1 MTMTPPR
8 PLLVGW
14 LPLVVTLGALLAA
27 LVAIT
32 AALAADAF
40 AIRTLDAFG
49 LKDDRAIA
57 AGEIGRLVR
66 AGLVHVSW
74 THLAVNALALALIA
88 ILYWRVHPPPERT
101 PRSAF
106 LLVALCVVTSTA
118 GFTASH
124 LLAMGLSCG
133 ASAAVYGLFG
143 ATAARV
149 WRLRERLPERV
160 RLFAPLSLTA
170 ISLASAVILLP
181 TAGIDHAA
189 HLSGW
194 ASGFALGFVTASR
207 LGGFMLLAAGATLV
221 LIAAILPSG

>member
-1 MTMTPPR
+1 MTTTR
-8 PLLVGW
+8 PLLRGW
-14 LPLVVTLGALLAA
+14 LPFIVALAALLAT

-40 AIRTLDAFG
+40 SIETLAAFG
-49 LKDDRAIA
+49 LKDDRAVA

-101 PRSAF
+101 PHSA
-106 LLVALCVVTSTA
+106 LMLVALAIVTSTT
-118 GFTASH
+118 GFTVSY

-149 WRLRERLPERV
+149 WRLRDRLPERL

-181 TAGIDHAA
+181 TPGIDHAA
-189 HLSGW
+189 HLAGW
-194 ASGFALGFVTASR
+194 ASGFVLGFALASR
-207 LGGFMLLAAGATLV
+207 LGRLALLTASAMLPLVAAAT
-221 LIAAILPSG
+221 STG